1 MRSLRR
7 ARDVDEAVLAAARGS
22 DLVVAVEPGELR
34 DAALDALGRVA
45 VVETDG
51 EMLFGPVAELEPEG
65 RRMLELLASGVT
77 IADAAEALH
86 ISRRTADRVLARARQ
101 SLGART
107 TAQAVR
113 MLGEVGGAGTR
124 RDAVGR
130 TSRASILEDWRD
142 GGFTRPTASTTTLL
156 NAVGGRRHR
165 RQL

>member
-113 MLGEVGGAGTR
+113 MLGEVGGRGTR
-124 RDAVGR
+124 RDAVGGRAGRRSLR
-130 TSRASILEDWRD
+130 TGGWRTHAAV
-142 GGFTRPTASTTTLL
+142 GGRQRGM
-156 NAVGGRRHR
+156 NAVGGGRHR